1 MAKRLGKKQ
10 PAHMVY
16 RPRNPTFDLAPA
28 RIRRMVNPKA
38 STLSCSAAVYRNLSG
53 FGSGTGENKYC
64 LQKKSFHCI
73 LILNF
78 LNVLDISTNQKLQV
92 ENIMKKVLGVA
103 FMPEELAGIT

>member
-28 RIRRMVNPKA
+28 RIRRMANPKA
-38 STLSCSAAVYRNLSG
+38 STLSCSASVYRNLSG

-64 LQKKSFHCI
+64 LSIVRLVNYKH
-73 LILNF
+73 
-78 LNVLDISTNQKLQV
+78 LDISTNQKLQV

-103 FMPEELAGIT
+103 FMPEELAGNAH